1 MLKARP
7 VEPDLFRSNFI
18 ILYDHAQKC
27 KENGQYVEA
36 KMIGEEALE
45 LAIRLND
52 PNLQTQSCLLLFD
65 TYYLQKDY
73 YNCIDFGSRALIYS
87 SNATS
92 DIKLLSHL
100 RMIELYETL
109 GIPELNLTLIPEA
122 EKCAYTSVLIE
133 ELRKFKLHAL
143 KSQKFLPDI
152 EKQLIQLLDNAKVS
166 KDHDIVLETLE
177 VIMMCLSDAKRFK
190 EAEKYAEEMK
200 GYAGWAKN
208 AVKLVV
214 ANNNLGLINGALSKP
229 ENAMFYFDKAISL
242 NKQESPLLV
251 EILLNKAFLYTNQT
265 KYSEAIA
272 LLSKAVDIAERGKF
286 YKQQIKALAAQASI
300 SLINSENFDAQSLAR
315 KALAL
320 STESMTDNYLEEIY
334 LILSEIAK
342 QNGNKELNLK
352 YLTDSKK
359 QAEEKNQRLLSET
372 KERTNFITS
381 IQKTIRAVEIDITA
395 TTEQM
400 LREEQVELND
410 ANQKQAFQL
419 LRTEKE
425 LRESELERESF
436 AREKA
441 QQELALLESKY
452 ISEQQNQ
459 EITTLEKE
467 KTEQKLSLANLEID
481 KQNQASNMK
490 ILNQNNAI
498 LDTKNKL
505 QAEKAKTS
513 ALWVKTSIFGSI
525 VLVLAL
531 MATVY
536 AIRRQ
541 RKSIATISDQKD
553 IIEQN
558 VVELSVKN
566 NDINKSIE
574 YAQFFQAAIIPEEIE
589 LQKRLKNSFIIYKPL
604 DAVSGDLPFIVQ
616 RDNFL
621 YVGAIDCIGH
631 GVPAAMLTFMAHYSL
646 LELIDRRGNN
656 ILCGDLL
663 LELDQA
669 IKHSLTRQGNSD
681 MYNSGIDLGL
691 CRIDLT
697 ERKIQFAGAQIPLYI
712 CKPEGVERIKSN
724 VNSLA
729 DLLLDKEF
737 PYKTHHFQATGIE
750 HFYLMSD
757 GFNHQF
763 GGETGNQ
770 KFSRSRFVTSIHKSY
785 HRGLKEI
792 KKELIVMH
800 DNWKAAQAQ
809 TDDILVIGFS
819 L

>member
-1 MLKARP
+1 
-7 VEPDLFRSNFI
+7 
-18 ILYDHAQKC
+18 
-27 KENGQYVEA
+27 
-36 KMIGEEALE
+36 
-45 LAIRLND
+45 
-52 PNLQTQSCLLLFD
+52 
-65 TYYLQKDY
+65 
-73 YNCIDFGSRALIYS
+73 
-87 SNATS
+87 
-92 DIKLLSHL
+92 
-100 RMIELYETL
+100 
-109 GIPELNLTLIPEA
+109 
-122 EKCAYTSVLIE
+122 
-133 ELRKFKLHAL
+133 
-143 KSQKFLPDI
+143 
-152 EKQLIQLLDNAKVS
+152 
-166 KDHDIVLETLE
+166 
-177 VIMMCLSDAKRFK
+177 
-190 EAEKYAEEMK
+190 
-200 GYAGWAKN
+200 
-208 AVKLVV
+208 
-214 ANNNLGLINGALSKP
+214 
-229 ENAMFYFDKAISL
+229 
-242 NKQESPLLV
+242 
-251 EILLNKAFLYTNQT
+251 
-265 KYSEAIA
+265 
-272 LLSKAVDIAERGKF
+272 
-286 YKQQIKALAAQASI
+286 
-300 SLINSENFDAQSLAR
+300 
-315 KALAL
+315 
-320 STESMTDNYLEEIY
+320 
-334 LILSEIAK
+334 
-342 QNGNKELNLK
+342 
-352 YLTDSKK
+352 
-359 QAEEKNQRLLSET
+359 
-372 KERTNFITS
+372 
-381 IQKTIRAVEIDITA
+381 
-395 TTEQM
+395 
-400 LREEQVELND
+400 
-410 ANQKQAFQL
+410 
-419 LRTEKE
+419 
-425 LRESELERESF
+425 
-436 AREKA
+436 
-441 QQELALLESKY
+441 
-452 ISEQQNQ
+452 
-459 EITTLEKE
+459 
-467 KTEQKLSLANLEID
+467 
-481 KQNQASNMK
+481 MK